1 MIVSKDN
8 PRIKLVRSLASS
20 HGRKKSGLYF
30 IEGARLVEEAIEANE
45 DILFIVYSS
54 DFSDNALMKLII
66 DNGIDNFSVLPDV
79 FINISDT
86 ATPQGVLA
94 VLKQQQRDWR
104 EITTL
109 ERCLLLILD
118 AVQDPGNVGTM
129 IRTADAMGFSA
140 IVAGR
145 GTADQYNPKV
155 LRAAMGSSFH
165 VPVYNDVPLS
175 EALTELVERA
185 SVLAAVPRGGIA
197 VNEAPLA
204 ERTAIV
210 IGNEARGIDE
220 EVMHKTTCAVSIDM
234 PGRAESL
241 NASIAA
247 GIIMYEVS
255 RRWYYTS

>member
-1 MIVSKDN
+1 M
-8 PRIKLVRSLASS
+8 
-20 HGRKKSGLYF
+20 
-30 IEGARLVEEAIEANE
+30 VEEAIKANE
-45 DILFIVYSS
+45 NILFAIYSS
-54 DFSDNALMKLII
+54 DFADSALMKLII
-66 DNGIDNFSVLPDV
+66 DRGIDSFSVLPEV
-79 FINISDT
+79 FVNIADT

-94 VLKQQQRDWR
+94 VLKQQQKDWR
-104 EITTL
+104 EITML
-109 ERCLLLILD
+109 ERCLLLVLD

-140 IVAGR
+140 VVAGR

-165 VPVYNDVPLS
+165 VPVYNDVPLP
-175 EALTELVERA
+175 EALSELMGRV
-185 SVLAAVPRGGIA
+185 SILAAVPRGGIA

-204 ERTAIV
+204 DRTAII
-210 IGNEARGIDE
+210 IGNEAHGISE

-255 RRWYYTS
+255 RRWYSAG

>member
-79 FINISDT
+79 FVNIADT

-94 VLKQQQRDWR
+94 VLKQQQNDWR
-104 EITTL
+104 EITML

-175 EALTELVERA
+175 EALTELVERT

-220 EVMHKTTCAVSIDM
+220 EVMHKTTCTVSIDM

-255 RRWYYTS
+255 RRWYYIY

>member
-1 MIVSKDN
+1 MIISDGN

-30 IEGARLVEEAIEANE
+30 IEGAKLIEEAIKANE

-54 DFSDNALMKLII
+54 DFGDSTLLKLII
-66 DNGIDNFSVLPDV
+66 DRDIDNFSVLPDV
-79 FINISDT
+79 FVNIADT

-94 VLKQQQRDWR
+94 VLKQQQRDWH
-104 EITTL
+104 EIMML
-109 ERCLLLILD
+109 EHCLLLVLD

-140 IVAGR
+140 VIAGR

-165 VPVYNDVPLS
+165 MPVYNDVPLP
-175 EALTELVERA
+175 EALTELMERV
-185 SVLAAVPRGGIA
+185 SVLAAVPRGGIDID
-197 VNEAPLA
+197 EAPLA
-204 ERTAIV
+204 DRTAII
-210 IGNEARGIDE
+210 IGNEARGISDK
-220 EVMHKTTCAVSIDM
+220 VMDNAAYTVSIGM

-247 GIIMYEVS
+247 GIIMYEIS
-255 RRWYYTS
+255 RRWYSTN